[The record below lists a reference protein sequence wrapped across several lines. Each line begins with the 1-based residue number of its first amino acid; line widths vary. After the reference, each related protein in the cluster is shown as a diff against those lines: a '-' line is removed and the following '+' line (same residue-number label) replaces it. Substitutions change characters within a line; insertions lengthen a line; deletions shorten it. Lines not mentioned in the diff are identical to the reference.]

1 MKKERYD
8 ITMRQPCSEFIDAYN
23 AMGRHFNEVRKSMP
37 ESLSFLRTQPVP
49 PMIDHLSFKLGNQI
63 FFVYLD
69 PMDDSVEPVSN
80 LDAMIEFAE
89 DSMAIPCL
97 MPMRRARI
105 GWEPATSGWGLI
117 DARTGKPVNPPDL
130 VTGELIEMS
139 DWELH
144 DFAVQVVRNSL
155 AEQEGIDVTS
165 YCSNPGI
172 DPSLWFVDSETGEEG
187 YVVVRSA
194 RYPNLEAAPPED
206 PDSIIEHCAFRTRNA
221 FFASVGAANNEDPF
235 DPDALANG
243 NFLPLYRGGGMAVRY
258 KGLVPLATTAW
269 Q

>member
-8 ITMRQPCSEFIDAYN
+8 IPMRQPCSEFIDAYN
-23 AMGRHFNEVRKSMP
+23 AMVRHFNEVRKSMP

-69 PMDDSVEPVSN
+69 PMDGSVEPVSN

-117 DARTGKPVNPPDL
+117 DARTGKPVDPPDL
-130 VTGELIEMS
+130 VTDELIEMS

-144 DFAVQVVRNSL
+144 DFAVQVVRNTL
-155 AEQEGIDVTS
+155 TEEEGVEVTS

-172 DPSLWFVDSETGEEG
+172 DPSVWFRNIETGEEG
-187 YVVVRSA
+187 YVVVRGA
-194 RYPNLEAAPPED
+194 RYPNLEAPPPED
-206 PDSIIEHCAFRTRNA
+206 PESLIEHCAFRTRNA

-235 DPDALANG
+235 DPDAHDNG
-243 NFLPLYRGGGMAVRY
+243 NFLPLYRGGGMLVRY
-258 KGLVPLATTAW
+258 EGLVPLASTGY